1 VQVTVE
7 KTGPCEAKV
16 SFTVPHDEFQS
27 EYQKGLKQAGSTV
40 KMKGFRPGK
49 VPVKVL
55 EKSFGADVRR
65 QALEQFFKQ
74 AYDQAVQENE
84 LQPVG
89 HQRLPLDELDTS
101 AGNDIEQSF
110 QISLRPE
117 FELGNYKGL
126 SVESELAPVMD
137 QEIEAAIEDLR
148 RQRATPEKSGDD
160 GLPED
165 GVTVCKLEWKIDGE
179 TIMEREGL
187 RLSPLQPVPGNDAD
201 AYTKALTGAKEGDV
215 VEVPLTVPDDFDKEE
230 LRGKTG
236 TSYFT
241 IVEAYKLVLPTDEEI
256 YKLLQVENADELQKV
271 ARDRL
276 TQAKLA
282 QENGRQETLLLEQLI
297 DAHKDMD
304 LPGAML
310 EAQAQGRTAALRQQL
325 EEQGLDAEA
334 IEAEVEKQADSI
346 KELVERGLRAFF
358 LVHAVADKE
367 GIKLSQEDLNNELM
381 NIANRNQASVEE
393 VAKYYRENNL
403 FEQMAIEL
411 TERKVRA
418 YLRENA
424 KVSEPS

>member
-1 VQVTVE
+1 MQVTVE

-74 AYDQAVQENE
+74 AYEKAVAENE
-84 LQPVG
+84 LKPVG
-89 HQRLPLDELDTS
+89 HQRVPLDELELAS
-101 AGNDIEQSF
+101 GKDIEQSF
-110 QISLRPE
+110 EISLRPE
-117 FELGNYKGL
+117 FQLGNYKGL
-126 SVESELAPVMD
+126 TVESELAPVMD

-148 RQRATPEKSGDD
+148 RQRATPEKAGDE

-165 GVTVCKLEWKIDGE
+165 GVTVCKLEWKVDGA

-187 RLSPLQPVPGNDAD
+187 RLSPLQPVPGNDPE

-215 VEVPLTVPDDFDKEE
+215 VEVPLTVPEDFDKED

-236 TSYFT
+236 TSCFT
-241 IVEAYKLVLPTDEEI
+241 IVEAYKLVMPSDEDI
-256 YKLLQVENADELQKV
+256 YKLLQVENAEELNKV
-271 ARDRL
+271 AKDRL
-276 TQAKLA
+276 TQAKIA
-282 QENGRQETLLLEQLI
+282 QENGRQETVLLEQLI
-297 DAHKDMD
+297 EAHKAMD

-310 EAQAQGRTAALRQQL
+310 EAQAQGRTQALRQQL
-325 EEQGLDAEA
+325 EQQGLDKDA
-334 IEAEVEKQADSI
+334 IEAEVEKQAESI
-346 KELVERGLRAFF
+346 KKLVEKGLRAFF
-358 LVHAVADKE
+358 LVHSIADKE

-411 TERKVRA
+411 TERKVRK
-418 YLRENA
+418 YLREHA

>member
-1 VQVTVE
+1 MQVTVE

-74 AYDQAVQENE
+74 AYEKAVTENE
-84 LQPVG
+84 LKPVG
-89 HQRLPLDELDTS
+89 HQRVPLDELELAS
-101 AGNDIEQSF
+101 GKDIEQSF
-110 QISLRPE
+110 EISLRPE
-117 FELGNYKGL
+117 FQLGTYKGL
-126 SVESELAPVMD
+126 TVESELAPVMD

-148 RQRATPEKSGDD
+148 RQRATPEKAGDE

-165 GVTVCKLEWKIDGE
+165 GVTVCKLEWKVDGE
-179 TIMEREGL
+179 TIMAREGL
-187 RLSPLQPVPGNDAD
+187 RLSPLQPVPGNDPD

-215 VEVPLTVPDDFDKEE
+215 VEVPLTVPEDFDKED

-236 TSYFT
+236 TSCFT
-241 IVEAYKLVLPTDEEI
+241 IVEAYKLVMPSDEDI
-256 YKLLQVENADELQKV
+256 YKLLQVDNAEELNKV
-271 ARDRL
+271 AKDRL
-276 TQAKLA
+276 TQAKIA
-282 QENGRQETLLLEQLI
+282 QENGRQETILLEQLI
-297 DAHKDMD
+297 AAHADMD

-310 EAQAQGRTAALRQQL
+310 EAQAQGRTHALRQQL
-325 EEQGLDAEA
+325 EQQGLDKDA
-334 IEAEVEKQADSI
+334 IEAEVEKQAESI
-346 KELVERGLRAFF
+346 KKLVEKGLRAFF

-367 GIKLSQEDLNNELM
+367 GIKLNQEDLNNELM

-411 TERKVRA
+411 TERKVRK
-418 YLRENA
+418 YLREHA
-424 KVSEPS
+424 KVTEPS

>member
-27 EYQKGLKQAGSTV
+27 EYQKGLQQAGSTV

-74 AYDQAVQENE
+74 AYEQAVQENE

-89 HQRLPLDELDTS
+89 HQRLPLDELDMS
-101 AGNDIEQSF
+101 SGNDIEQSF
-110 QISLRPE
+110 EISLRPE

-148 RQRATPEKSGDD
+148 RQRATPEKSGDE

-165 GVTVCKLEWKIDGE
+165 GVTVCELEWKVDGE

-241 IVEAYKLVLPTDEEI
+241 IVEAYKLVMPTDEEI
-256 YKLLQVENADELQKV
+256 YKLLQVETAEELNTV
-271 ARDRL
+271 AKDRL
-276 TQAKLA
+276 TQAKTA
-282 QENGRQETLLLEQLI
+282 QENGRQETVLLEQLI
-297 DAHKDMD
+297 EAHKDMD

-325 EEQGLDAEA
+325 EEQGLDKDA

-346 KELVERGLRAFF
+346 NQLVEKGLRAFF

-367 GIKLSQEDLNNELM
+367 GIKLNQEDLNNELM

-418 YLRENA
+418 FLRENA

>member
-1 VQVTVE
+1 MQVTVE

-49 VPVKVL
+49 VPTKVL

-74 AYDQAVQENE
+74 AYEQAVTENE
-84 LQPVG
+84 LKPVG
-89 HQRLPLDELDTS
+89 HQRVPIDELDLAS
-101 AGNDIEQSF
+101 GKDIQQSF
-110 QISLRPE
+110 EISLRPE
-117 FELGNYKGL
+117 FTLGNYKGL
-126 SVESELAPVMD
+126 TVESELAPVMD

-148 RQRATPEKSGDD
+148 RQRATPEKAGDE

-165 GVTVCKLEWKIDGE
+165 GVTVCKLEWKVDGE
-179 TIMEREGL
+179 TILEREGL
-187 RLSPLQPVPGNDAD
+187 RLSPLQPVPGNDPD
-201 AYTKALTGAKEGDV
+201 AYTKALTSAKEGDV
-215 VEVPLTVPDDFDKEE
+215 VEVPLTVPEDFDKED

-241 IVEAYKLVLPTDEEI
+241 IVEAYRLVLPSDEEI
-256 YKLLQVENADELQKV
+256 FKLLQVDNAEELNKV
-271 ARDRL
+271 AKDRL
-276 TQAKLA
+276 TQAKIA

-297 DAHKDMD
+297 EAHSAMD
-304 LPGAML
+304 LPAAML
-310 EAQAQGRTAALRQQL
+310 EAQAQGRTHALRQQL
-325 EEQGLDAEA
+325 EQQGFTAEA
-334 IEAEVEKQADSI
+334 IEAEVEKQADAI
-346 KELVERGLRAFF
+346 RKLVEKGLRAFF

-411 TERKVRA
+411 TERKVRK
-418 YLRENA
+418 YLREHA
-424 KVSEPS
+424 KVTEPS

>member
-1 VQVTVE
+1 MQVTVE

-49 VPVKVL
+49 VPTKVL

-74 AYDQAVQENE
+74 AYEQAVTENE
-84 LQPVG
+84 LKPVG
-89 HQRLPLDELDTS
+89 HQRVPIDELDLAS
-101 AGNDIEQSF
+101 GKDIQQSF
-110 QISLRPE
+110 EISLRPE
-117 FELGNYKGL
+117 FTLGNYKGL
-126 SVESELAPVMD
+126 TVESELAPVMD

-148 RQRATPEKSGDD
+148 RQRATPEKAGDE

-165 GVTVCKLEWKIDGE
+165 GVTVCKLEWKVDGE
-179 TIMEREGL
+179 TILEREGL
-187 RLSPLQPVPGNDAD
+187 RLSPLQPVPGNDPD
-201 AYTKALTGAKEGDV
+201 AYTKALTSAKEGDV
-215 VEVPLTVPDDFDKEE
+215 VEVPLTVPEDFDKED

-241 IVEAYKLVLPTDEEI
+241 IVEAYRLVLPSDEEI
-256 YKLLQVENADELQKV
+256 FKLLQVDNAEELNKV
-271 ARDRL
+271 AKDRL
-276 TQAKLA
+276 TQAKIA

-297 DAHKDMD
+297 EAHSAMD
-304 LPGAML
+304 LPAAML
-310 EAQAQGRTAALRQQL
+310 EAQAQGRTQALRQQL
-325 EEQGLDAEA
+325 EQQGLTAEA
-334 IEAEVEKQADSI
+334 IDAEVAKQADAI
-346 KELVERGLRAFF
+346 RKLVEKGLRAFF

-411 TERKVRA
+411 TERKVRK
-418 YLRENA
+418 YLREHA
-424 KVSEPS
+424 KVTEPS